1 MTGAQRVAVGTPT
14 VIRSCSARS
23 GPKRIT
29 RPSPPS
35 IVTKLHDAAI
45 KAMNVPSLR
54 SRMEAIGTDLVS
66 ADRTGSDYLKRF
78 VSTEIEKWAMPIK
91 ASGVSVE

>member
-1 MTGAQRVAVGTPT
+1 
-14 VIRSCSARS
+14 
-23 GPKRIT
+23 
-29 RPSPPS
+29 
-35 IVTKLHDAAI
+35 
-45 KAMNVPSLR
+45 MNVPSLR

-78 VSTEIEKWAMPIK
+78 VSTEIEKCAMPIK